1 MIKKLT
7 GLLSLSFFCLNL
19 IQGQT
24 LFTYGSYRVSKQE
37 FLKAFSKTPNPDTN
51 REASLQQYLALY
63 IKFKLKVQ
71 AAYDEQLQK
80 DENYKA
86 ESENFKTQLIENKIN
101 EQANIDLLIAEAF
114 KRAEKDIHVSEI
126 FIASPRGGDSAKALE
141 KINQAYQELR
151 NGKNFTEVSRL
162 FSTDETLQKNGG
174 DIGYITVFTLPYP
187 LENLIYSLSPGHF
200 SRPFHST
207 IGYHIFYNDGERPA
221 AGKRVVSEI
230 LFATPASFG
239 PEQKQAVA
247 QKADSVYH
255 LLKQGADF
263 GELQQQYS
271 DPSTEDG
278 NGNFEVGVGQFT
290 PDFENQ
296 VFALKQPGEIS
307 PLFQTAFGYHI
318 LRLQEIKPVS
328 TNPNDVIARSEI
340 EQRIQN
346 DDRLTIAKNN
356 LVARWL
362 EQIHY
367 KPVGYDAKQLWAYT
381 DSILAQQ
388 STAGF
393 KKITRHTPLF
403 SFEKKFYTV
412 DDWLKFTRQ
421 RRTAGS
427 LATYPEL
434 MQSFLHA
441 SCSSF
446 YTDHIME
453 YIPALAQE
461 MKEFNEA
468 NLLFAAMDKHVWSKA
483 GADTTGLKNYYATH
497 QSRYQWGPS
506 VSALVI
512 TASSRQL
519 AQEVGVKIKN
529 NPADWRQIAASYDT
543 RITADSSRFEDNQLP
558 LTRQPVVYE
567 KGFLS
572 EPEKNSGDNGFS
584 FVYIIQV
591 FPNPSQRSFDEAR
604 GMVINDYQQVI
615 ENKWVASLREKYP
628 VKVNE
633 AVFKSIR

>member
-24 LFTYGSYRVSKQE
+24 LFTYGSNRVSKQE
-37 FLKAFSKTPNPDTN
+37 FLKAFNKTPNPDTN
-51 REASLQQYLALY
+51 RQASLQQYLDLY

-101 EQANIDLLIAEAF
+101 EQANIDQLIAEAF
-114 KRAEKDIHVSEI
+114 KRAETDIHVSEI
-126 FIASPRGGDSAKALE
+126 FIAVPRGTDSAKALE
-141 KINQAYQELR
+141 KIREAYQELR
-151 NGKNFTEVSRL
+151 NGKNFKEVSRL
-162 FSTDETLQKNGG
+162 FSTDETLKKNGG
-174 DIGYITVFTLPYP
+174 DIGYITVFTLPYA
-187 LENLIYSLSPGHF
+187 LENLIYSLRPGQF
-200 SRPFHST
+200 SHPFHST
-207 IGYHIFYNDGERPA
+207 IGYHIFHNDGERPA

-230 LFATPASFG
+230 LFATPASFDT
-239 PEQKQAVA
+239 EQKQAVA
-247 QKADSVYH
+247 QKADSVYR
-255 LLKQGADF
+255 LLKKGADF

-271 DPSTEDG
+271 DPSTDDG

-346 DDRLTIAKNN
+346 DDRLTIAKKN
-356 LVARWL
+356 LVASWL

-367 KPVGYDAKQLWAYT
+367 KPAAYDAKELWAYT
-381 DSILAQQ
+381 DSILAKG

-393 KKITRHTPLF
+393 KKITPHSPLF
-403 SFEKKFYTV
+403 SFEKTIYTV
-412 DDWLKFTRQ
+412 DDWLKFARQ

-427 LATYPEL
+427 LAAYPEL
-434 MQSFLHA
+434 MQSFLHT

-483 GADTTGLKNYYATH
+483 GADSTGLKNYYDTH

-512 TASSRQL
+512 TAPSREL
-519 AQEVGVKIKN
+519 AQEVAAKIKN
-529 NPADWRQIAASYDT
+529 NPADWRQIAASYAN
-543 RITADSSRFEDNQLP
+543 RVNADSSRFEEKQLP
-558 LTRQPVVYE
+558 LTQPVVYE

-572 EPEKNSGDNGFS
+572 EPEKNSGENGYS
-584 FVYIIQV
+584 FLYITRV
-591 FPNPSQRSFDEAR
+591 FPNPSQRSFEEAR

-633 AVFKSIR
+633 TVFKSIR